1 MYQIQLNSLQQ
12 QIQHLQQDLQSI
24 NQMANQMR
32 QSEQGNQFALQQLA
46 QAEAN
51 ATRQLQQIQGMASE
65 ASRELQQLASITR
78 QANVVTPTYSTQQA
92 FGGVN
97 QSYQPFAGQSW
108 GTTGISGGYQTG
120 SYGQQ
125 NWPGSEFTRQI
136 PTTGV
141 VSGFQNLG
149 QAGAQQGA
157 YSAQNWPGS
166 EWSHNIP
173 TTGFTGI
180 QTGGYQSSTGSMS
193 PSYQMGSF
201 SQF

>member
-24 NQMANQMR
+24 NQMASQMR

-51 ATRQLQQIQGMASE
+51 ATRQLQQIQGMVSE
-65 ASRELQQLASITR
+65 ANRELQQLATIAR
-78 QANVVTPTYSTQQA
+78 QANVVSPTYTTQG
-92 FGGVN
+92 FGGISP
-97 QSYQPFAGQSW
+97 SYQPYAGQTTGW
-108 GTTGISGGYQTG
+108 GTTGVTSGYQAG
-120 SYGQQ
+120 SYGQQQ

-136 PTTGV
+136 PTAGV

-149 QAGAQQGA
+149 QTGTQQGA
-157 YSAQNWPGS
+157 YTAQQNWPV
-166 EWSHNIP
+166 
-173 TTGFTGI
+173 TTGFTGM
-180 QTGGYQSSTGSMS
+180 QSGGYQSSAGSMS